1 MFKLMHY
8 GETNVGRERKN
19 NEDTFRAASDGGV
32 FLVCDGMGGHASGE
46 IASQVAADA
55 MVRFLTIDRHRAD
68 CAWPPES
75 QLHSSDEGRALD
87 AAVRVANREVLT
99 QAHGNPLHKG
109 MGTTVVAVLASRE
122 RLAIVHVGDSRVYR
136 YRAGELEQVTE
147 DHSLLNHYLRTRP
160 MSAQQIQ
167 SFAGKNVIVRAVGLR
182 DQVEPEI
189 QLRDYRKGDVYLLC
203 SDGLNDMVGETEIAQ
218 LMRHSPYRLR
228 ETGEALIRAA
238 LAHGGK
244 DNVTV
249 LLLQVVDASEAVTSE
264 AGHGRGA
271 VGGGAA
277 AEGMARAMADDDDD
291 EEEHDISN
299 VETLPEIRVTLPPP
313 LVEKT
318 QPVKA
323 LSPEEFQAAIRAHQ
337 QARAAQGQPPR
348 RLPAAMPQAERTQPI
363 SRAELDAV
371 FEAAMHAD
379 TAPGQQPPGSKK
391 PGEGNS

>member
-19 NEDTFRAASDGGV
+19 NEDTFRAATDGGI

-55 MVRFLTIDRHRAD
+55 MVRFLSIDRHRAD
-68 CAWPPES
+68 CAWPAES
-75 QLHSSDEGRALD
+75 QTQPCDEARALD
-87 AAVRVANREVLT
+87 AAVRVANREVLL
-99 QAHGNPLHKG
+99 QAQGNPLHKG
-109 MGTTVVAVLASRE
+109 MGTTVVAVLASAE

-182 DQVEPEI
+182 DHVEPEI
-189 QLRDYRKGDVYLLC
+189 QLREYRKGDVYLLC
-203 SDGLNDMVGETEIAQ
+203 SDGLNDMVGEAELAR
-218 LMRHSPYRLR
+218 LMRHSPNRLR
-228 ETGEALIRAA
+228 ETGEALVRAA
-238 LAHGGK
+238 LANGGR

-249 LLLQVVDASEAVTSE
+249 LLLQVVDAADL
-264 AGHGRGA
+264 AQLGD
-271 VGGGAA
+271 
-277 AEGMARAMADDDDD
+277 AMAARTAQAASVQTSVSAADDD
-291 EEEHDISN
+291 EEEHDISD

-337 QARAAQGQPPR
+337 QAKAAQGQPR

-371 FEAAMHAD
+371 FEAAMNAD
-379 TAPGQQPPGSKK
+379 TTQRPLAAPAKK
-391 PGEGNS
+391 PDNDGNA